1 MNQLGL
7 FAKWPHAGLVKTRLA
22 TALGTTSAT
31 RIADAFLR
39 DALIRFRGIAERQ
52 VIVFAPDEDRELFR
66 DLAGGTWDLEPQGPG
81 DLGERLQRFFTRC
94 FTRVGDSA
102 IALGTDSPTL
112 PVEFVNRAFDLLPSH
127 DVVLGPATDGGYYL
141 VGLSRPRPEIFEGIA
156 WSSADVLGQTI
167 DRLGDARLA
176 LLPVWYDVDTPED
189 WQMLRGH
196 LRAWHRAG
204 VRIDCPHT
212 AERAGISL
220 S

>member
-1 MNQLGL
+1 MTHLGL
-7 FAKWPHAGLVKTRLA
+7 FAKWPRAGLVKTRLA
-22 TALGTTSAT
+22 TALGTPLAT

-39 DALIRFRGIAERQ
+39 DAVIRFHEIAERQ
-52 VIVFAPDEDRELFR
+52 VIVFAPDEDRELFCN
-66 DLAGGTWDLEPQGPG
+66 LAEGSWELEPQGPG

-94 FTRVGDSA
+94 LTSVGDVV

-112 PVEFVNRAFDLLPSH
+112 PVEFVSRAFDMLQSH
-127 DVVLGPATDGGYYL
+127 EVVLGPATDGGYYL
-141 VGLSRPRPEIFEGIA
+141 VGLSQPRPEIFEGIA

-167 DRLGDARLA
+167 DRLGDARVA

-212 AERAGISL
+212 AELAGISL
-220 S
+220 L